1 MLIYESIYRVPNMSD
16 SSKKECAVGYD
27 RLMRLPIVLF
37 TGFFFARELLNLGAF
52 LARPPLNLDWYFICA
67 LAARISLLVFLGL
80 LIFFHTIRSRPIN
93 KASGWEPKISAL
105 LGLTLGN
112 ILLLLDRSPASPML
126 DMAST
131 ALLIAGNYLCVVVL
145 LHLGRSI
152 SIMAEARRLVTS
164 GPYGVI
170 RHPLYLAE
178 QVAIVGIFLQFL
190 SWQAALVLVVH
201 FIFQI
206 RRMLNEEHVLTETF
220 PEYRDYAN
228 RTARLIPGVW

>member
-1 MLIYESIYRVPNMSD
+1 
-16 SSKKECAVGYD
+16 
-27 RLMRLPIVLF
+27 MRLPIVLF
-37 TGFFFARELLNLGAF
+37 TGFFFIRELSGLNEF
-52 LARPPLNLDWYFICA
+52 LSRPPLGWDWHFISA
-67 LAARISLLVFLGL
+67 LGARVSLLVFLGL
-80 LIFFHTIRSRPIN
+80 LVFFHMIRSRPVN

-112 ILLLLDRSPASPML
+112 LLLLLDRSAVSPITDL
-126 DMAST
+126 VST
-131 ALLIAGNYLCVVVL
+131 SLLIAGNYLCVVVL

-164 GPYGVI
+164 GPYRVI

-178 QVAIVGIFLQFL
+178 EVATVGIFLQFL
-190 SWQAALVLVVH
+190 SWQAALVLVAH

-206 RRMLNEEHVLTETF
+206 RRMLNEERILAKTF

>member
-1 MLIYESIYRVPNMSD
+1 
-16 SSKKECAVGYD
+16 
-27 RLMRLPIVLF
+27 
-37 TGFFFARELLNLGAF
+37 
-52 LARPPLNLDWYFICA
+52 
-67 LAARISLLVFLGL
+67 
-80 LIFFHTIRSRPIN
+80 
-93 KASGWEPKISAL
+93 
-105 LGLTLGN
+105 
-112 ILLLLDRSPASPML
+112 ML
-126 DMAST
+126 DMTST
-131 ALLIAGNYLCVVVL
+131 VLLLAGNYLCVVVL

-178 QVAIVGIFLQFL
+178 QVAIIGIFLQFL
-190 SWQAALVLVVH
+190 SWQAALVLLAH

-206 RRMLNEEHVLTETF
+206 RRMLNEERVLTETF

>member
-1 MLIYESIYRVPNMSD
+1 MN
-16 SSKKECAVGYD
+16 SKKEHSAAYD
-27 RLMRLPIVLF
+27 KLMRLPIILF
-37 TGFFFARELLNLGAF
+37 TSFFFVRELLNLGSF
-52 LARPPLNLDWYFICA
+52 LARPPLGFDWQFMCT

-80 LIFFHTIRSRPIN
+80 LIFFHSIRSRPIN
-93 KASGWEPKISAL
+93 KAVGWEPKVSAL

-112 ILLLLDRSPASPML
+112 VLLLLDRSTPSPML
-126 DMAST
+126 DIASA
-131 ALLIAGNYLCVVVL
+131 ALLLAGNYLCVVVL

-152 SIMAEARRLVTS
+152 SIMAEARKLVTS
-164 GPYGVI
+164 GPYRVI

-178 QVAIVGIFLQFL
+178 QVAIVGIFLQFM

-206 RRMLNEEHVLTETF
+206 RRMLNEERILTESF
-220 PEYRDYAN
+220 PEYLTYAS

>member
-1 MLIYESIYRVPNMSD
+1 MI
-16 SSKKECAVGYD
+16 KAVHSVFYD

-37 TGFFFARELLNLGAF
+37 TSFFFVRELSGLNEF
-52 LARPPLNLDWYFICA
+52 LARPPLGWDWHFISA
-67 LAARISLLVFLGL
+67 LGARVSLLAFLGL
-80 LIFFHTIRSRPIN
+80 LVFFHSIRSRPVN

-112 ILLLLDRSPASPML
+112 LLLLLDRSAASPIIDL
-126 DMAST
+126 FST
-131 ALLIAGNYLCVVVL
+131 SLLIAGNYLCVVVL

-164 GPYGVI
+164 GPYRVI

-178 QVAIVGIFLQFL
+178 EIATVGIFLQFL

-206 RRMLNEEHVLTETF
+206 RRMLNEERVLAETF
-220 PEYRDYAN
+220 PEYRNYAN
-228 RTARLIPGVW
+228 RTARFIPGVW

>member
-1 MLIYESIYRVPNMSD
+1 MSRLVTVMD
-16 SSKKECAVGYD
+16 RTEVLYD
-27 RLMRLPIVLF
+27 RLMRFPIVLF
-37 TGFFFARELLNLGAF
+37 TGFFFVRELLSLDTL
-52 LARPPLNLDWYFICA
+52 LAQPPLGFDGVFICA

-80 LIFFHTIRSRPIN
+80 LIFFHLIRSRPVN
-93 KASGWEPKISAL
+93 KAVGWEPKISAL

-112 ILLLLDRSPASPML
+112 ILLLLDRSASSPLM
-126 DMAST
+126 DMASAT
-131 ALLIAGNYLCVVVL
+131 LLVAGNYLCVVVL

-164 GPYGVI
+164 GPYRLI

-178 QVAIVGIFLQFL
+178 QVAIIGIFLQFL
-190 SWQAALVLVVH
+190 SWQAALVLLVH
-201 FIFQI
+201 FFFQI
-206 RRMLNEEHVLTETF
+206 RRMLNEERVLTETF